1 MTLRQH
7 IAERLDGERAM
18 SRLLSVVGLLAL
30 TLAAIGLYGVVA
42 YTAARRTREIGVR
55 IALGAQPR
63 DVVRLFVADALR
75 LALGGLAGAAVP
87 AFAITAALANSLVG
101 VKVSDP
107 STIVAVLVVLTAA
120 ILIAAYLPARRATR
134 VDPLIALRTE

>member
-75 LALGGLAGAAVP
+75 LALGGWREPRCPRL
-87 AFAITAALANSLVG
+87 
-101 VKVSDP
+101 P
-107 STIVAVLVVLTAA
+107 SR
-120 ILIAAYLPARRATR
+120 PRSRTR
-134 VDPLIALRTE
+134 WWASK